1 MASLTAKQRDTNGRR
16 RKAMDTP
23 TSVPPEMTPIQEAL
37 DKYNTLLG
45 YKTSE
50 KHGYTIIHCG
60 VSGGG
65 EAEDRKYLADPKL
78 RARIQRGLF
87 FIFNK
92 NGELVMVTHVC
103 PKFYG
108 QEDDG
113 KMGLDASGF
122 APKVLLLGFEDMDLA
137 ATTEVYLYKKENGK
151 CGHLRFVKDPVH
163 GTMVFLASKTAP
175 TMFPLSLLDAAAFGK
190 DEVTNPASG
199 LLAKMFQALVR
210 MWKTIPAEGRTAM
223 VSASVDDNITFL
235 MEFCDGMHMVPLP
248 HGQLPKFVIT
258 MMIEVAQ
265 SLDTSSSHVCHNV
278 DGMHFTDWLRTEC
291 LVPDEHI
298 VRFIKRDIATW
309 NSETVN
315 QFGTTNF
322 FSETDEGLENSIEG
336 YVIHYCLPV
345 VKDGVSEVEVM
356 AIVKGKYDEYIVLRS
371 VREICKRSGLT
382 PEMAV
387 EAITK
392 KLTGEHAYPAGHSDK
407 EVRAVALLVECFV
420 RWLLKYTAE
429 KKTTPRAILHFG
441 DSDTAD
447 PSADNPLGMGN
458 VWRRFMEESAKSPL
472 GRGYRIQHCFDPM
485 HCDELIETLGRYNAA
500 ASASASGMLQPATSD
515 VNAQIWAVVKGH
527 VLQYLLRAGR
537 NRDRCTKGNVS
548 ALGVS
553 LKLTEYPADARHGE
567 RMPTFIIMRAVPG
580 SGKTSSVKAAAELLT
595 ETLGPGCVTVA
606 SADHFWETREFQP
619 RLLGEAH
626 RQCRMNAFT
635 AKTRFVIIDNTN
647 CDLADSYPYVKFA
660 ADSGYNVVFW
670 SIDMLGGRA
679 DCAALAARG
688 LHLKD
693 VKKVQQYY
701 DKMHATPVPPTWT
714 EYFEHPHIKNS
725 RVDRCHGACID
736 VNVPSDL
743 REKVPGSKDD
753 GHVTLGYRKL
763 YHSFYHPEWR
773 SIPVTFTKVFIR
785 ADPNG
790 KDSIAC
796 AAVELPAEY
805 MALCATTCQSNL
817 HVTLF
822 ANGKYEARQS
832 ADLVSGALASTQVID
847 ISADNIVV
855 NGQISNF

>member
-1 MASLTAKQRDTNGRR
+1 MASRTAKPRDTNGWR

-37 DKYNTLLG
+37 DKDNTLLE
-45 YKTSE
+45 YKSSV
-50 KHGYTIIHCG
+50 HYGYTVIYCG

-65 EAEDRKYLADPKL
+65 QVEDDKYLADPML
-78 RARIQRGLF
+78 RAMIPRALF
-87 FIFNK
+87 FVFNK
-92 NGELVMVTHVC
+92 DGVLVKTTHVC
-103 PKFYG
+103 PKFFG
-108 QEDDG
+108 QEDEG
-113 KMGLDASGF
+113 NLGLDASGF
-122 APKVLLLGFEDMDLA
+122 APKVLLPGFEDMDLA
-137 ATTEVYLYKKENGK
+137 TVTEVMLFEKLNGK
-151 CGHLRFVKDPVH
+151 CAQLSFFEDPVH

-175 TMFPLSLLDAAAFGK
+175 TVFPLSLLDAAAFSK
-190 DEVTNPASG
+190 AEVTFPASG
-199 LLAKMFQALVR
+199 LLAKMVQALVR
-210 MWKTIPAEGRTAM
+210 MWKTIPAEGRTSMA
-223 VSASVDDNITFL
+223 SASVDDNITFL

-248 HGQLPKFVIT
+248 HGQSPKFVIT

-265 SLDTSSSHVCHNV
+265 SLDVSSSHVCHNV
-278 DGMHFTDWLRTEC
+278 DGLHFTDWLRTEC
-291 LVPDEHI
+291 LVPDEYI

-309 NSETVN
+309 NSETVK

-322 FSETDEGLENSIEG
+322 FSETYEGIETSTEG

-345 VKDGVSEVEVM
+345 VKDDVSEVEVIAM
-356 AIVKGKYDEYIVLRS
+356 VKGKYDEYIVSRS

-458 VWRRFMEESAKSPL
+458 VWRRFMEASAKSPL
-472 GRGYRIQHCFDPM
+472 GRGYRVQHCFDPK
-485 HCDELIETLGRYNAA
+485 HCDELIETLGRYNIA
-500 ASASASGMLQPATSD
+500 ASPASGMQQHPTSD
-515 VNAQIWAVVKGH
+515 VNAQIRAVVKSH
-527 VLQYLLRAGR
+527 VLPYLLRAGR
-537 NRDRCTKGNVS
+537 NRDKRTKGNVT

-553 LKLTEYPADARHGE
+553 WELIEYPARQCA
-567 RMPTFIIMRAVPG
+567 TTLVIMRAVTG

-595 ETLGPGCVTVA
+595 ETLGPDCVTVA
-606 SADHFWETREFQP
+606 SADQFWETRAFQP

-647 CDLADSYPYVKFA
+647 CDLADSYLYVKFA

-679 DCAALAARG
+679 DCATLAARG

-701 DKMHATPVPPTWT
+701 DKMHATPVPATWT
-714 EYFEHPHIKNS
+714 EYFGHPHIKNS

-736 VNVPSDL
+736 VKVPTGL
-743 REKVPGSKDD
+743 REKIPGSKED
-753 GHVTLGYRKL
+753 GHVTLGYKML
-763 YHSFYHPEWR
+763 HCSFYNQEWR
-773 SIPVTFTKVFIR
+773 RIPVTFTKVFIR

-790 KDSIAC
+790 RDTIAC

-805 MALCATTCQSNL
+805 MALCAATCQSNL

-822 ANGKYEARQS
+822 VNGKYEARQS

-855 NGQISNF
+855 AGQISNF